1 LVLFAWC
8 LRVGEE
14 GEEYLLDMYEL
25 VNSNPK
31 IYWGEECMA
40 S

>member
-1 LVLFAWC
+1 MILFAWC
-8 LRVGEE
+8 LRIGDEDE
-14 GEEYLLDMYEL
+14 KYLLNVYEL
-25 VNSNPK
+25 VNSK